1 MTFAGL
7 MLLYNQERE
16 REIKKGKV
24 KTMTKVERKERI
36 EALENRLFILN
47 MVDRWTT
54 EDRENIRK
62 IETELRELKR
72 VA

>member
-1 MTFAGL
+1 
-7 MLLYNQERE
+7 
-16 REIKKGKV
+16 
-24 KTMTKVERKERI
+24 MTKVERKERI
-36 EALENRLFILN
+36 EALENRLFLLN
-47 MVDRWTT
+47 MVDRWTN

>member
-1 MTFAGL
+1 
-7 MLLYNQERE
+7 
-16 REIKKGKV
+16 
-24 KTMTKVERKERI
+24 MTKVERKERI

>member
-1 MTFAGL
+1 
-7 MLLYNQERE
+7 
-16 REIKKGKV
+16 
-24 KTMTKVERKERI
+24 MTKFERKERI

-62 IETELRELKR
+62 IEEELKELEE

>member
-1 MTFAGL
+1 MTRI
-7 MLLYNQERE
+7 EKE
-16 REIKKGKV
+16 
-24 KTMTKVERKERI
+24 ERI
-36 EALENRLFILN
+36 ERLENRLFLLK
-47 MVDRWTT
+47 MVDRWTN

>member
-1 MTFAGL
+1 MTRI
-7 MLLYNQERE
+7 ERE
-16 REIKKGKV
+16 
-24 KTMTKVERKERI
+24 ERI
-36 EALENRLFILN
+36 ERLENRLFLLK
-47 MVDRWTT
+47 MVDRWTN

>member
-1 MTFAGL
+1 MTRI
-7 MLLYNQERE
+7 ERE
-16 REIKKGKV
+16 
-24 KTMTKVERKERI
+24 ERI
-36 EALENRLFILN
+36 ERLENRLFLLK

>member
-1 MTFAGL
+1 MTRI
-7 MLLYNQERE
+7 ERE
-16 REIKKGKV
+16 
-24 KTMTKVERKERI
+24 ERI
-36 EALENRLFILN
+36 ERLENRLFLLN